1 MLLAVAGSDYSG
13 KSFYSDGVDIDPA
26 MGILWCFLRVGP
38 WPFCFL
44 KVKAL

>member
-26 MGILWCFLRVGP
+26 LGIFLVFSEGGSMAVL
-38 WPFCFL
+38 FS
-44 KVKAL
+44 